1 MEQQAQ
7 RIRLKLPDQDL
18 QFLTIGSDQPKKL
31 KAWVD
36 ELPLMNMGETS
47 RQLYQYIQEL
57 NRLQIDA
64 RLRFQLL
71 ETVRPTILHVCGAL
85 GQHYL
90 NQSVVLPEKARRV
103 ASLAQALQGHMANG
117 YKLVAVRGMRKLKD
131 KDARANVVVSI
142 HRAVTALTD
151 TLIRCYQLYFP
162 TPRNLWLE
170 LHQLY
175 LLAESNGLETSEV
188 SDPAF
193 KVIESSTIA
202 DAYGRVL
209 LLATAKPNQLRQQ
222 ELSALYHATEEWSD
236 LIAIKKAGESSDL
249 FVFDLHQDRPPTY
262 RTHVSVAGTESRY
275 IDSADLVDRLSRVA
289 AGQPPAGFSVPKGIT
304 DGLIKHL
311 QQAWGALTE
320 RSFKRV
326 SETGSI
332 HLCLGL
338 GALHYYTSGCVS
350 FESQVSSGQLKILS
364 DDDDNPFLSGRAGK
378 SGPRPHKELLE
389 GEDPWAHAADSGKRR
404 MAEDARTEDIDFSRI
419 TSALQESA
427 RESKVHFQQ
436 YTCEKVN
443 VSPGGYC
450 LEWAGEAPAQLRT
463 GELMGL
469 REPGFDEWAVG
480 VVRWV
485 KQLPKQGVQFG
496 AELLAPR
503 AIPAGARV
511 LKKTGDATDFM
522 RVLVLPALHAIG
534 QPATLL
540 TPSVGFRTGFKLELV
555 EQGKG
560 GRVVLQRKVNSTAS
574 FGQYEFQAPRVA
586 PDESA
591 GGGSGAG
598 GEGEDFDSIWSSL

>member
-31 KAWVD
+31 KAWVE

-47 RQLYQYIQEL
+47 RQLYQFIQEL

-64 RLRFQLL
+64 RQRFQLL
-71 ETVRPTILHVCGAL
+71 ETVRPTILHVCDAL

-103 ASLAQALQGHMANG
+103 ASLAQALQGHLANG

-131 KDARANVVVSI
+131 KDARTTVVISI

-151 TLIRCYQLYFP
+151 TLVRCYQLYFP

-175 LLAESNGLETSEV
+175 LLAEANGLEATEV
-188 SDPAF
+188 ADPDF
-193 KVIESSTIA
+193 KAIETCTIA
-202 DAYGRVL
+202 DAYARVL

-222 ELSALYHATEEWSD
+222 ELAALYRATEEWSD
-236 LIAIKKAGESSDL
+236 LIAIKPAGEKSDL
-249 FVFDLHQDRPPTY
+249 FVFDLQQDRPPTY
-262 RTHVSVAGTESRY
+262 RTHVSVAGAQSRY
-275 IDSADLVDRLSRVA
+275 IDSAALVERLSQVA
-289 AGQPPAGFSVPKGIT
+289 AGQPPSGFSVPKGIT
-304 DGLIKHL
+304 DSLVNHL

-320 RSFKRV
+320 RSFKRI

-332 HLCLGL
+332 HICLGL

-350 FESQVSSGQLKILS
+350 FESQVGSGQMKVLA
-364 DDDDNPFLSGRAGK
+364 DNEDNPFLSGKAGK
-378 SGPRPHKELLE
+378 PGPRPQSRILE
-389 GEDPWAHAADSGKRR
+389 EDDPWSHAADSGKRR
-404 MAEDARTEDIDFSRI
+404 MAEDATTEDIDFSRI
-419 TSALQESA
+419 TSALQDSG
-427 RESKVHFQQ
+427 RESKVHFDH
-436 YTCEKVN
+436 YTCKKVN

-450 LEWAGEAPAQLRT
+450 LEWAGEAPSQLRT

-485 KQLPKQGVQFG
+485 KQLPNQGVQFG
-496 AELLAPR
+496 VELLAPR

-522 RVLVLPALHAIG
+522 RVLLLPALHAIG

-540 TPSVGFRTGFKLELV
+540 APNVGFRTGFKLELV
-555 EQGKG
+555 EQGRAS
-560 GRVVLQRKVNSTAS
+560 RVVLQRKVNSTAS
-574 FGQYEFQAPRVA
+574 FGQYEFQEPRV
-586 PDESA
+586 
-591 GGGSGAG
+591 G
-598 GEGEDFDSIWSSL
+598 GEDASSGKGGAEDFDSIWSSL

>member
-31 KAWVD
+31 RAWVD

-57 NRLQIDA
+57 NRLQIEA
-64 RLRFQLL
+64 KQRFQLL
-71 ETVRPTILHVCGAL
+71 EIIRPTLLHVCDAL

-131 KDARANVVVSI
+131 KDARSNVVISI
-142 HRAVTALTD
+142 HRALTALTD
-151 TLIRCYQLYFP
+151 TLVRCYQLYFP

-170 LHQLY
+170 MHQLY
-175 LLAESNGLETSEV
+175 LLAESNSLDGIEV
-188 SDPAF
+188 HDPSFDA
-193 KVIESSTIA
+193 IESSTIA
-202 DAYGRVL
+202 DAYARVL

-222 ELSALYHATEEWSD
+222 ELASLYRATEEWSD
-236 LIAIKKAGESSDL
+236 LIEIKKAGESSDL
-249 FVFDLHQDRPPTY
+249 FVFDLQQDRPPTY

-275 IDSADLVDRLSRVA
+275 IDSADLVEQLSKVA
-289 AGQPPAGFSVPKGIT
+289 AGQPPAGFSVPRGVT
-304 DGLIKHL
+304 DSLVKHL

-320 RSFKRV
+320 RSFKRIA
-326 SETGSI
+326 ETGPI
-332 HLCLGL
+332 HICLGL

-350 FESQVSSGQLKILS
+350 FESQVGSGQLRVLS
-364 DDDDNPFLSGRAGK
+364 DDDDNPFLSGKAGK
-378 SGPRPHKELLE
+378 SGPRPNQQLLE
-389 GEDPWAHAADSGKRR
+389 EEDPWAHAADSGKRR
-404 MAEDARTEDIDFSRI
+404 MSEDASTEDIDFSRI
-419 TSALQESA
+419 TSALQDSA
-427 RESKVHFQQ
+427 KESKVHFEQ
-436 YTCEKVN
+436 YTSEKIN

-450 LEWAGEAPAQLRT
+450 LEWAGEAPSQLRT

-485 KQLPKQGVQFG
+485 KQLPRQGVQFG
-496 AELLAPR
+496 VELLAPR
-503 AIPAGARV
+503 AVPAGARV

-555 EQGKG
+555 EQNHG

-574 FGQYEFQAPRVA
+574 FGQYEFQAPKA
-586 PDESA
+586 ASEEGT
-591 GGGSGAG
+591 GGTSGAG
-598 GEGEDFDSIWSSL
+598 GDGEDFDSIWSSL